1 MLNPKDLVA
10 IIVIVFV
17 LLMVKIVVG
26 MGSISYHYEYPL
38 HTPYCCSSVYSSDHE
53 GRERRMMN
61 VRVSTSRAL
70 NLTSARRER

>member
-10 IIVIVFV
+10 IMIIFLV

-26 MGSISYHYEYPL
+26 MGSISHHYEYPF
-38 HTPYCCSSVYSSDHE
+38 HIPYCCSSVYSSDHE

-61 VRVSTSRAL
+61 VCVSTSRAL
-70 NLTSARRER
+70 KLTSARREH